1 MTNLRILHKNSWT
14 KSGTM
19 KDRVKCELRQYGY
32 GRIFNETDFYHYQ
45 RQNRNEM
52 RRSGIKGGGNPS
64 Q

>member
-1 MTNLRILHKNSWT
+1 
-14 KSGTM
+14 M

-64 Q
+64 HVALAIARV